1 MTGWKGA
8 SAECSSGEGAQV
20 KGSDLSVQDGLS
32 RIAPPHARANE
43 SRMSILLCGVL
54 LLLFAVMG
62 WLSAGTLTDDDIGR
76 FLSARAAFEHPD
88 KILGLWTRPLFMLL
102 YAVPAQLGYGAVELT
117 TAAVCALTCWLSIR
131 SAARLGESH
140 PLWAALFLAF
150 QPMFLLLSFSALTEP
165 LAALCLAASIERLLA
180 KRLGASA
187 AFASLIPLARLELLP
202 ILTILGLQYLAL
214 RSWRSIA
221 VLPLGLLAWNVVGW
235 LASGDP
241 LFLIHHVFVE
251 REREVEALGVW
262 HYPAGFIHAVGPV
275 VFFFAIL
282 GLVDSLRRRRYA
294 VISISIVVVFLY
306 YTWSASHSGSLQSAG
321 YLRHLVTISPLV
333 ALVAVR
339 GWNLWILEPPR
350 VLATILACTLPL
362 LTWLFLSKEMESGY
376 AIGDRPEHLKF
387 AIVSMLALLGLIP
400 WLGRRLLTGAMF
412 RRIVVGLVLVAL
424 AGYFFMKHGP
434 IPLNEEH
441 RLMHEVAEWIAD
453 EGLTDR
459 PILCNHVAF
468 HFFSGRDPN
477 DEDRSP
483 RLTAESLA
491 AAPESSVVIWD
502 GHYGHEIAG
511 GVELHL
517 IERDPELRVLR
528 RFLSEDR
535 SFFAVALQR
544 ISRPP
549 AKPFAVVDRTYR
561 HQGFGVKWALPDRS
575 SWQLEVVDEGTTL
588 VRGTLPLAREALRPT
603 HGASQ
608 STRGANPLEG
618 GATDGVTAEQASPLS
633 FELGATRFLREWQD
647 TRTYGAILER
657 DLRQRHGMNVLGATY
672 VDTTDW
678 LWIECRNTDAD
689 VLVGTTVSSGRESAL
704 HVVGTGAPGTLA
716 SLRTRMPELVRALA
730 FEEPGLR

>member
-1 MTGWKGA
+1 MTAWEGA
-8 SAECSSGEGAQV
+8 SAWCTTWVDGAEV
-20 KGSDLSVQDGLS
+20 KGSDVSVHRPS
-32 RIAPPHARANE
+32 RIVPAHGDAIE

-180 KRLGASA
+180 KRLGTSA

-202 ILTILGLQYLAL
+202 ILAILGLQYIAV

-221 VLPLGLLAWNVVGW
+221 ILPLGLLAWNVVGW
-235 LASGDP
+235 LASGDS

-282 GLVDSLRRRRYA
+282 GLVDSLKRRSYA
-294 VISISIVVVFLY
+294 VISSSIIVVFLY

-350 VLATILACTLPL
+350 VWATILGCALPL

-376 AIGDRPEHLKF
+376 AIGNRSEHWKF
-387 AIVSMLALLGLIP
+387 AIVSMLTVLGLIP
-400 WLGRRLLTGAMF
+400 WFARRLLTGALF
-412 RRIVVGLVLVAL
+412 RRAVVGLVLVAT
-424 AGYFFMKHGP
+424 AGYFFAKHGP

-441 RLMHEVAEWIAD
+441 RLMQEIARWIAD
-453 EGLTDR
+453 ERLTDQ

-477 DEDRSP
+477 DEVRSP
-483 RLTAESLA
+483 RLTPESLA

-511 GVELHL
+511 GIELHSV
-517 IERDPELRVLR
+517 ESDSELRVLR

-549 AKPFAVVDRTYR
+549 EKPFAVVDGTYR
-561 HQGFGVKWALPDRS
+561 HHGFGVSWPLPDRA
-575 SWQLEVVDEGTTL
+575 SWQLEVVDEGTIL
-588 VRGTLPLAREALRPT
+588 VRGTLPQAREALRPT
-603 HGASQ
+603 NGPSPSTTHGE
-608 STRGANPLEG
+608 NPLDG
-618 GATDGVTAEQASPLS
+618 GATDGMTAEQAGPLS
-633 FELGATRFLREWQD
+633 FELVATRFLREWQD

-657 DLRQRHGMNVLGATY
+657 DLRERHGMNVLQVTY

-678 LWIECRNTDAD
+678 LWIECRNNDAD
-689 VLVGTTVSSGRESAL
+689 VLVGTTVSSGLESAL
-704 HVVGTGAPGTLA
+704 YAVGTGAPGALP
-716 SLRTRMPELVRALA
+716 SLRTQIPELVHDLV
-730 FEEPGLR
+730 FE